1 MWECAT
7 DPVPALHTIGGQ
19 WPSALTLLLGFERLT
34 AVRFPWWYHQLYERH
49 QVVSVSCV
57 SLFVTASLAIGICCG
72 VFAIPEGVTIYICSI
87 GKSYGPEYAH
97 QVVSVSCVSLFV
109 AASLAVG
116 ICCGVFAIPEGVTIY
131 ICSIGKS
138 YGPEYATYNF
148 TLTIGGHV
156 AGMCATML
164 AFVMA
169 RNRIEQA
176 GFNRLREM
184 QSFKLIFSITILS
197 LIFIVVPNIY
207 FILQRFLPHSQ
218 AISGYMYC
226 AFCLRSCSNIA
237 LMWILNK
244 DYRHHVRKLYSRMM
258 KKMTDTEST
267 RIFTS
272 RQ

>member
-57 SLFVTASLAIGICCG
+57 SLFVTASLAI
-72 VFAIPEGVTIYICSI
+72 
-87 GKSYGPEYAH
+87 
-97 QVVSVSCVSLFV
+97 
-109 AASLAVG
+109 G